1 VEPKAGAPGARPVT
15 RRRLASRARA
25 RRRRIGGTAGA
36 ALTAARVAQGSLSGE
51 QEGAL
56 RALRAQFS
64 ESAAFH
70 TDDDL
75 LRCGARLVG

>member
-1 VEPKAGAPGARPVT
+1 
-15 RRRLASRARA
+15 
-25 RRRRIGGTAGA
+25 
-36 ALTAARVAQGSLSGE
+36 VAQGSLSGE

>member
-1 VEPKAGAPGARPVT
+1 M
-15 RRRLASRARA
+15 
-25 RRRRIGGTAGA
+25 AGA
-36 ALTAARVAQGSLSGE
+36 ALTAARAAQGSLSGE

-56 RALRAQFS
+56 RALRAQFP

-75 LRCGARLVG
+75 LRCGAWLVG